1 MTSVLKDIIEKPYD
15 NPEKPDVNNGIHAY
29 MFIYDSSNKRTYQS
43 MTCMIETIYEMEKTK
58 KKGGGKMGGNK
69 KKDLPF
75 FPKKIIVGNKKDLRV
90 NETAGKINREDILKL
105 QEFFPN
111 IKMKEVSALT
121 N

>member
-1 MTSVLKDIIEKPYD
+1 MTSVLKEIIEKPYD

-29 MFIYDSSNKRTYQS
+29 MFIYDSSNKRTFQS
-43 MTCMIETIYEMEKTK
+43 MTWMIETIYEMEKTK

-90 NETAGKINREDILKL
+90 NETAGKINREDI
-105 QEFFPN
+105 
-111 IKMKEVSALT
+111 
-121 N
+121 